1 MERKGESKLGNASLV
16 ISIIS
21 SIGLILKLVLS
32 YDSFGDEYI
41 FITAMF
47 FGFSTVFFGCLSC
60 CSLGLGLAG
69 IFQNTGDRKYAFI
82 GTTFSVALLFFY
94 IISGMALFI

>member
-47 FGFSTVFFGCLSC
+47 FGLSTVFFGWLSF
-60 CSLGLGLAG
+60 CSLCLGLGG
-69 IFQNTGDRKYAFI
+69 IFQNNSYRKHAFI
-82 GTTFSVALLFFY
+82 GTTVSVALLLFY